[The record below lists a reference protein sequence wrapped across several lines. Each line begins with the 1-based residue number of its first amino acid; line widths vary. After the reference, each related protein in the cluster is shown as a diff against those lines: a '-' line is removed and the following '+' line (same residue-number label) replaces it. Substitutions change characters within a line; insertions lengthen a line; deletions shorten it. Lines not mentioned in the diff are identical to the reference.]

1 MVPKTSDGRV
11 LFAVPWHDKVV
22 VGTTDILRET
32 PEEEP
37 RPLEEEIDFIL
48 GTAALYMDPAPTRA
62 DILSMFAGQRPLAA
76 PSREGKSTKELSR
89 GHKIIVSDHSLITIT
104 GGKWTS
110 YRKMAEDTVD
120 KAGVLGLLPLR
131 KCMTRRFPIHGYR
144 EHPDLTNHLYVYGS
158 DMPAIAE
165 LMRQGYD
172 TKLVEGLDYTEAEV
186 VWAVREEMARTVE
199 DVLARRVRIL
209 FVDARRAVQAAPR
222 VAQLLAAELGY
233 DEAWERAQVEQF
245 TRLAEHYY
253 PSV

>member
-1 MVPKTSDGRV
+1 
-11 LFAVPWHDKVV
+11 
-22 VGTTDILRET
+22 
-32 PEEEP
+32 
-37 RPLEEEIDFIL
+37 
-48 GTAALYMDPAPTRA
+48 
-62 DILSMFAGQRPLAA
+62 
-76 PSREGKSTKELSR
+76 
-89 GHKIIVSDHSLITIT
+89 
-104 GGKWTS
+104 
-110 YRKMAEDTVD
+110 MAEDTVD

-144 EHPDLTNHLYVYGS
+144 EHSDLTNHLYVYGS

-186 VWAVREEMARTVE
+186 VWAIREEMARTVE

-233 DEAWERAQVEQF
+233 DEVWERAQVEQF

>member
-1 MVPKTSDGRV
+1 M
-11 LFAVPWHDKVV
+11 
-22 VGTTDILRET
+22 
-32 PEEEP
+32 
-37 RPLEEEIDFIL
+37 
-48 GTAALYMDPAPTRA
+48 YDPP
-62 DILSMFAGQRPLAA
+62 
-76 PSREGKSTKELSR
+76 
-89 GHKIIVSDHSLITIT
+89 
-104 GGKWTS
+104 
-110 YRKMAEDTVD
+110 
-120 KAGVLGLLPLR
+120 
-131 KCMTRRFPIHGYR
+131 FPIHGYR

-233 DEAWERAQVEQF
+233 DEVWERAQVEQF

>member
-1 MVPKTSDGRV
+1 
-11 LFAVPWHDKVV
+11 
-22 VGTTDILRET
+22 
-32 PEEEP
+32 
-37 RPLEEEIDFIL
+37 
-48 GTAALYMDPAPTRA
+48 
-62 DILSMFAGQRPLAA
+62 
-76 PSREGKSTKELSR
+76 
-89 GHKIIVSDHSLITIT
+89 
-104 GGKWTS
+104 
-110 YRKMAEDTVD
+110 MAEDTVD

>member
-1 MVPKTSDGRV
+1 
-11 LFAVPWHDKVV
+11 
-22 VGTTDILRET
+22 
-32 PEEEP
+32 
-37 RPLEEEIDFIL
+37 
-48 GTAALYMDPAPTRA
+48 
-62 DILSMFAGQRPLAA
+62 
-76 PSREGKSTKELSR
+76 
-89 GHKIIVSDHSLITIT
+89 
-104 GGKWTS
+104 
-110 YRKMAEDTVD
+110 MAEDTVD

-199 DVLARRVRIL
+199 DVLARRVQIL

>member
-1 MVPKTSDGRV
+1 
-11 LFAVPWHDKVV
+11 
-22 VGTTDILRET
+22 
-32 PEEEP
+32 
-37 RPLEEEIDFIL
+37 
-48 GTAALYMDPAPTRA
+48 
-62 DILSMFAGQRPLAA
+62 
-76 PSREGKSTKELSR
+76 
-89 GHKIIVSDHSLITIT
+89 
-104 GGKWTS
+104 
-110 YRKMAEDTVD
+110 MAEDTVD
-120 KAGVLGLLPLR
+120 KAAVLGLLPLR

-144 EHPDLTNHLYVYGS
+144 EHSDLTNHLYVYGS

>member
-1 MVPKTSDGRV
+1 M
-11 LFAVPWHDKVV
+11 
-22 VGTTDILRET
+22 
-32 PEEEP
+32 
-37 RPLEEEIDFIL
+37 
-48 GTAALYMDPAPTRA
+48 
-62 DILSMFAGQRPLAA
+62 
-76 PSREGKSTKELSR
+76 
-89 GHKIIVSDHSLITIT
+89 
-104 GGKWTS
+104 
-110 YRKMAEDTVD
+110 
-120 KAGVLGLLPLR
+120 LGLLPLR

-233 DEAWERAQVEQF
+233 DEVWERAQVEQF

>member
-1 MVPKTSDGRV
+1 
-11 LFAVPWHDKVV
+11 
-22 VGTTDILRET
+22 
-32 PEEEP
+32 
-37 RPLEEEIDFIL
+37 
-48 GTAALYMDPAPTRA
+48 
-62 DILSMFAGQRPLAA
+62 
-76 PSREGKSTKELSR
+76 
-89 GHKIIVSDHSLITIT
+89 
-104 GGKWTS
+104 
-110 YRKMAEDTVD
+110 
-120 KAGVLGLLPLR
+120 
-131 KCMTRRFPIHGYR
+131 
-144 EHPDLTNHLYVYGS
+144 
-158 DMPAIAE
+158 MPAIAE

-233 DEAWERAQVEQF
+233 DEVWERAQVEQF

>member
-1 MVPKTSDGRV
+1 
-11 LFAVPWHDKVV
+11 
-22 VGTTDILRET
+22 
-32 PEEEP
+32 
-37 RPLEEEIDFIL
+37 
-48 GTAALYMDPAPTRA
+48 
-62 DILSMFAGQRPLAA
+62 
-76 PSREGKSTKELSR
+76 
-89 GHKIIVSDHSLITIT
+89 
-104 GGKWTS
+104 
-110 YRKMAEDTVD
+110 
-120 KAGVLGLLPLR
+120 
-131 KCMTRRFPIHGYR
+131 
-144 EHPDLTNHLYVYGS
+144 
-158 DMPAIAE
+158 MPAIAE
-165 LMRQGYD
+165 LMRQGSD

>member
-1 MVPKTSDGRV
+1 
-11 LFAVPWHDKVV
+11 
-22 VGTTDILRET
+22 
-32 PEEEP
+32 
-37 RPLEEEIDFIL
+37 
-48 GTAALYMDPAPTRA
+48 
-62 DILSMFAGQRPLAA
+62 
-76 PSREGKSTKELSR
+76 
-89 GHKIIVSDHSLITIT
+89 
-104 GGKWTS
+104 
-110 YRKMAEDTVD
+110 MAEDTVD

-144 EHPDLTNHLYVYGS
+144 EHSDLTNHLYVYGS

>member
-1 MVPKTSDGRV
+1 
-11 LFAVPWHDKVV
+11 
-22 VGTTDILRET
+22 
-32 PEEEP
+32 
-37 RPLEEEIDFIL
+37 
-48 GTAALYMDPAPTRA
+48 
-62 DILSMFAGQRPLAA
+62 
-76 PSREGKSTKELSR
+76 
-89 GHKIIVSDHSLITIT
+89 
-104 GGKWTS
+104 
-110 YRKMAEDTVD
+110 MAEDTVD

-233 DEAWERAQVEQF
+233 DEVWERAQVEQF

>member
-1 MVPKTSDGRV
+1 
-11 LFAVPWHDKVV
+11 
-22 VGTTDILRET
+22 
-32 PEEEP
+32 
-37 RPLEEEIDFIL
+37 
-48 GTAALYMDPAPTRA
+48 
-62 DILSMFAGQRPLAA
+62 
-76 PSREGKSTKELSR
+76 
-89 GHKIIVSDHSLITIT
+89 
-104 GGKWTS
+104 
-110 YRKMAEDTVD
+110 MAEDTVD

-144 EHPDLTNHLYVYGS
+144 EHSDLTNHLYVYGS

-222 VAQLLAAELGY
+222 VAQLLAADLGD

>member
-1 MVPKTSDGRV
+1 
-11 LFAVPWHDKVV
+11 
-22 VGTTDILRET
+22 
-32 PEEEP
+32 
-37 RPLEEEIDFIL
+37 
-48 GTAALYMDPAPTRA
+48 
-62 DILSMFAGQRPLAA
+62 
-76 PSREGKSTKELSR
+76 
-89 GHKIIVSDHSLITIT
+89 
-104 GGKWTS
+104 
-110 YRKMAEDTVD
+110 MAEDTVD

-233 DEAWERAQVEQF
+233 DQAWERAQVEQF
-245 TRLAEHYY
+245 TRLAERYF

>member
-1 MVPKTSDGRV
+1 
-11 LFAVPWHDKVV
+11 
-22 VGTTDILRET
+22 
-32 PEEEP
+32 
-37 RPLEEEIDFIL
+37 
-48 GTAALYMDPAPTRA
+48 
-62 DILSMFAGQRPLAA
+62 
-76 PSREGKSTKELSR
+76 
-89 GHKIIVSDHSLITIT
+89 
-104 GGKWTS
+104 
-110 YRKMAEDTVD
+110 MAEDTVD

-144 EHPDLTNHLYVYGS
+144 EHSDLTNHLYVYGS

-245 TRLAEHYY
+245 TRFAEHYY

>member
-1 MVPKTSDGRV
+1 M
-11 LFAVPWHDKVV
+11 
-22 VGTTDILRET
+22 
-32 PEEEP
+32 
-37 RPLEEEIDFIL
+37 
-48 GTAALYMDPAPTRA
+48 
-62 DILSMFAGQRPLAA
+62 
-76 PSREGKSTKELSR
+76 
-89 GHKIIVSDHSLITIT
+89 
-104 GGKWTS
+104 
-110 YRKMAEDTVD
+110 
-120 KAGVLGLLPLR
+120 LGLLPLR

-144 EHPDLTNHLYVYGS
+144 EHSDLTNHLYVYGS

-172 TKLVEGLDYTEAEV
+172 TKLVEGFDYTEAEV

>member
-1 MVPKTSDGRV
+1 
-11 LFAVPWHDKVV
+11 
-22 VGTTDILRET
+22 
-32 PEEEP
+32 
-37 RPLEEEIDFIL
+37 
-48 GTAALYMDPAPTRA
+48 
-62 DILSMFAGQRPLAA
+62 
-76 PSREGKSTKELSR
+76 
-89 GHKIIVSDHSLITIT
+89 
-104 GGKWTS
+104 
-110 YRKMAEDTVD
+110 MAEDTVD

-144 EHPDLTNHLYVYGS
+144 EHSDLTNHLYVYGS

-172 TKLVEGLDYTEAEV
+172 TKLVEGFDYTEAEV

>member
-1 MVPKTSDGRV
+1 M
-11 LFAVPWHDKVV
+11 
-22 VGTTDILRET
+22 
-32 PEEEP
+32 
-37 RPLEEEIDFIL
+37 
-48 GTAALYMDPAPTRA
+48 
-62 DILSMFAGQRPLAA
+62 
-76 PSREGKSTKELSR
+76 
-89 GHKIIVSDHSLITIT
+89 
-104 GGKWTS
+104 
-110 YRKMAEDTVD
+110 
-120 KAGVLGLLPLR
+120 PLR

>member
-1 MVPKTSDGRV
+1 
-11 LFAVPWHDKVV
+11 
-22 VGTTDILRET
+22 
-32 PEEEP
+32 
-37 RPLEEEIDFIL
+37 
-48 GTAALYMDPAPTRA
+48 
-62 DILSMFAGQRPLAA
+62 
-76 PSREGKSTKELSR
+76 
-89 GHKIIVSDHSLITIT
+89 
-104 GGKWTS
+104 
-110 YRKMAEDTVD
+110 MAEYTVD

-222 VAQLLAAELGY
+222 VAQLLAAELGC